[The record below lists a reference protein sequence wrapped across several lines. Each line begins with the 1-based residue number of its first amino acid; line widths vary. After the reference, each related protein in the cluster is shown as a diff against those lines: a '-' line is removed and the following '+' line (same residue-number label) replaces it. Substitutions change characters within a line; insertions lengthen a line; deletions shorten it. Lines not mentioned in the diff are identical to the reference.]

1 MVITGQIPVKKNHNR
16 FVLSKTFMT
25 YQITCNQSC
34 DNNKTVVTNNIVK
47 MSLTR
52 YKKWVK

>member
-47 MSLTR
+47 MLLTR
-52 YKKWVK
+52 YKK